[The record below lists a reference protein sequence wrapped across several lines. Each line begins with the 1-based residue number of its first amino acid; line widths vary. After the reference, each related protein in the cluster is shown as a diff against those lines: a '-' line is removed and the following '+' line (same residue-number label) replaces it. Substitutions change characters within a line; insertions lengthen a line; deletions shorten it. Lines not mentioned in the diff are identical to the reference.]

1 MASQQP
7 GLLEPAPE
15 EPPSV
20 DLADAADSAA
30 SDGGRHRLPKQRSVS
45 RGSTVLGVAAIA
57 AVGASGVAA
66 AQGKSPVSIP
76 VSVPDVLPEVVH
88 AVTGSTATTTPAT
101 AQTASPDAGESLR
114 TRILAQAQSQRTAA
128 DTAVRDA
135 QRKAAEERAAKEA
148 AAQKVRDDAAKKKAE
163 EETRRQAAAEAAAKA
178 DAERAAQLATS
189 YGKPVTSYTPT
200 AGFGE
205 SSSLWASTH
214 TGQDFAAPTG
224 TPVMAIHSGTITSA
238 GWAGSYGYR
247 IVLTLDDGTQLWYCH
262 LSSMVKTGGQ
272 VTTGEVIGRVGAT
285 GNVTGPHLHLEVRP
299 GGGGPVDP
307 LPWLR
312 DHGVAV

>member
-7 GLLEPAPE
+7 AF
-15 EPPSV
+15 
-20 DLADAADSAA
+20 ADSAPSA
-30 SDGGRHRLPKQRSVS
+30 DPATPVDPAAGDGGRHRLPKQRSVS

-57 AVGASGVAA
+57 AVGAGGVAA

-76 VSVPDVLPEVVH
+76 VSVPDVLPQVVH
-88 AVTGSTATTTPAT
+88 AVAGSTAEQPPA
-101 AQTASPDAGESLR
+101 AAPAAPLDAGESLL
-114 TRILAQAQSQRTAA
+114 TRILAQAQAQRTAA
-128 DTAVRDA
+128 DTAVRETE
-135 QRKAAEERAAKEA
+135 RKAAEEAAAKEA
-148 AAQKVRDDAAKKKAE
+148 AAQRVREEAAKKKAE
-163 EETRRQAAAEAAAKA
+163 EEARRKAAEEAAAKA
-178 DAERAAQLATS
+178 QAEQAAQLATS

-205 SSSLWASTH
+205 SSSLWSSTH

-247 IVLTLDDGTQLWYCH
+247 IVLTLDDGTELWYCH
-262 LSSMVKTGGQ
+262 LSSMVKTGGK
-272 VTTGEVIGRVGAT
+272 VTTGDVIGRVGAT

-312 DHGVAV
+312 DHGVSV